1 MLYHFGKHLMSKKK
15 PEPRQIIDESPNRH
29 PYGAKVGI
37 ILDKGY
43 ELPFQGEACL
53 LVDDKSIVRI
63 LPSQDVSQLG
73 SEKPQKLDVYVEGFA
88 TAGEAEQKGLK
99 LSLALLWAAIS
110 RKHPLRLDYHTP
122 RPCMVYDRT
131 QESGSGCMVTAS
143 FTVVM
148 DSSRMVQLVKEIFS
162 ANIDVVDEK
171 LLVSMELFAS
181 ARLETTERARFVGL
195 VSSLEPLAQQ
205 EAYDNPELKQLVES
219 FVEQLKTTSIPEDI
233 KSSLRG
239 RINGLKQESVSRAI
253 RRLVKEHFPENLDA
267 VSTVEEAYDIRSKI
281 LHEGAF
287 DADLA
292 QKSNEIEDIIRQ
304 IYSRIL
310 KFELLVPPNQ

>member
-1 MLYHFGKHLMSKKK
+1 MSKKK
-15 PEPRQIIDESPNRH
+15 PEPRQIIDESPKRR
-29 PYGAKVGI
+29 PYGGKVGI
-37 ILDKGY
+37 ILNVGDK
-43 ELPFQGEACL
+43 LPFQGEACL

-73 SEKPQKLDVYVEGFA
+73 SEKSQKLDVYVEGFA

-99 LSLALLWAAIS
+99 LSLALLWAAVS

-143 FTVVM
+143 ATVVM
-148 DSSRMVQLVKEIFS
+148 NSSRMVELVNQIFS
-162 ANIDVVDEK
+162 ANIDVDEK

-181 ARLETTERARFVGL
+181 ARAETTERTRFVGL

-205 EAYDNPELKQLVES
+205 EAYEISELKELVES
-219 FVEQLKTTSIPEDI
+219 FVDQLNTTSIPEDI

-239 RINGLKQESVSRAI
+239 RINELKQESVSRAI
-253 RRLVKEHFPENLDA
+253 RRLVKDHFPENPDA
-267 VSTVEEAYDIRSKI
+267 VSTVKEAYKIRSKI
-281 LHEGAF
+281 LHDGAF
-287 DADLA
+287 DADLE

-310 KFELLVPPNQ
+310 KLELFVPPNQ

>member
-15 PEPRQIIDESPNRH
+15 PEPRQIIDESPKRH

-37 ILDKGY
+37 ILDVGD
-43 ELPFQGEACL
+43 ELGFNGEACL
-53 LVDDKSIVRI
+53 LVEDKSIVRI
-63 LPSQDVSQLG
+63 SPLQDESQFGRQQ
-73 SEKPQKLDVYVEGFA
+73 PQKLDVYVEGFA
-88 TAGEAEQKGLK
+88 TAAEAEQKGLK
-99 LSLALLWAAIS
+99 LSLALLWEAVS

-131 QESGSGCMVTAS
+131 KESGSGCMVTAS
-143 FTVVM
+143 PTVVM
-148 DSSRMVQLVKEIFS
+148 NSSRMVQLVNQIFS
-162 ANIDVVDEK
+162 ANIDVDEK

-181 ARLETTERARFVGL
+181 ARLETTERTRFVGL

-233 KSSLRG
+233 KSSLNG
-239 RINGLKQESVSRAI
+239 RINGLKKESVSRAI
-253 RRLVKEHFPENLDA
+253 RRLVKEHFPKNPDA

-281 LHEGAF
+281 LHDGAF
-287 DADLA
+287 DEDLE

-304 IYSRIL
+304 VYSRIL
-310 KFELLVPPNQ
+310 KLELYVRPNQ

>member
-1 MLYHFGKHLMSKKK
+1 MSKKK
-15 PEPRQIIDESPNRH
+15 PEPRQIIDESPKRH

-37 ILDKGY
+37 ILDVGD
-43 ELPFQGEACL
+43 ELGFNGEACL

-63 LPSQDVSQLG
+63 SPLQDESQFGRQQ
-73 SEKPQKLDVYVEGFA
+73 PQKLDVYVEGFA
-88 TAGEAEQKGLK
+88 TAAEAEQKGLK
-99 LSLALLWAAIS
+99 LSLALLWEAVS
-110 RKHPLRLDYHTP
+110 WKHPLRLDYHTP

-131 QESGSGCMVTAS
+131 QESGSGCMVSMVTAS
-143 FTVVM
+143 PTVVM
-148 DSSRMVQLVKEIFS
+148 NSSRMVELVNQIFS
-162 ANIDVVDEK
+162 ANIDVDEK

-239 RINGLKQESVSRAI
+239 RINELKQESVSRAI
-253 RRLVKEHFPENLDA
+253 RRLVKDHFPQNPDA
-267 VSTVEEAYDIRSKI
+267 VSTVEEAYKIRSKI
-281 LHEGAF
+281 LHDGAF
-287 DADLA
+287 DADLE

-304 IYSRIL
+304 INSRIL
-310 KFELLVPPNQ
+310 KLELYVLPNQ

>member
-1 MLYHFGKHLMSKKK
+1 MSTKK
-15 PEPRQIIDESPNRH
+15 PEPRQIIDESPKRH

-37 ILDKGY
+37 ILDVGD
-43 ELPFQGEACL
+43 ELGFNGEACL

-63 LPSQDVSQLG
+63 SPLQDESQFGRQQ
-73 SEKPQKLDVYVEGFA
+73 PQKLDVYVEGFA
-88 TAGEAEQKGLK
+88 TAAEAEQKGLK
-99 LSLALLWAAIS
+99 LSLALLWEAVS

-131 QESGSGCMVTAS
+131 QESGSGCMATAS
-143 FTVVM
+143 ATVVM
-148 DSSRMVQLVKEIFS
+148 NSSRMVELVNQIFS
-162 ANIDVVDEK
+162 ANIDVDEK

-181 ARLETTERARFVGL
+181 ARLETTERTRFVGL

-205 EAYDNPELKQLVES
+205 EAYEISELKELVKS
-219 FVEQLKTTSIPEDI
+219 FVDQLNTTSIPDDI

-239 RINGLKQESVSRAI
+239 RINELKQESVSRAI

-281 LHEGAF
+281 LHDGAF
-287 DADLA
+287 DADLE

-310 KFELLVPPNQ
+310 KLELYVRPNQ

>member
-1 MLYHFGKHLMSKKK
+1 MSKKK
-15 PEPRQIIDESPNRH
+15 PEPRQIIDESPKRH

-37 ILDKGY
+37 ILDVGD
-43 ELPFQGEACL
+43 ELGFNGEACL

-63 LPSQDVSQLG
+63 SPLQDESPLG
-73 SEKPQKLDVYVEGFA
+73 RQQPQKLDVYVEGFA
-88 TAGEAEQKGLK
+88 TAAEAEQKGLK
-99 LSLALLWAAIS
+99 LSLALLWEAVS

-131 QESGSGCMVTAS
+131 QESGSGCMATAS
-143 FTVVM
+143 ATVVM
-148 DSSRMVQLVKEIFS
+148 NSSKMVELVNQIFS
-162 ANIDVVDEK
+162 ANIEVDEK

-205 EAYDNPELKQLVES
+205 ETYEISELKQLVES
-219 FVEQLKTTSIPEDI
+219 FVDQLNTTSIPKDI
-233 KSSLRG
+233 KSSLNG
-239 RINGLKQESVSRAI
+239 RINELKQESVSRAI
-253 RRLVKEHFPENLDA
+253 RRLVKEHFPENPDA
-267 VSTVEEAYDIRSKI
+267 VSTVEEAYKIRSKI
-281 LHEGAF
+281 LHDGAF
-287 DADLA
+287 DADLE

-310 KFELLVPPNQ
+310 KLELYVRPNQ

>member
-1 MLYHFGKHLMSKKK
+1 MSKKK
-15 PEPRQIIDESPNRH
+15 PEPRQIIDESPNRR

-43 ELPFQGEACL
+43 QLRFQGEVCL

-63 LPSQDVSQLG
+63 LPSI
-73 SEKPQKLDVYVEGFA
+73 KNPQKFDVYLEGFA
-88 TAGEAEQKGLK
+88 TACEAEQKGLK

-110 RKHPLRLDYHTP
+110 RKHSLRLDYHTP
-122 RPCMVYDRT
+122 RPCMVYDRI
-131 QESGSGCMVTAS
+131 QESGSGCMTSAS
-143 FTVVM
+143 ASLTVAM
-148 DSSRMVQLVKEIFS
+148 DSSRMVELVKEIFS
-162 ANIDVVDEK
+162 ANIDVDEK

-195 VSSLEPLAQQ
+195 VSSLEPLAQS
-205 EAYDNPELKQLVES
+205 EAYDNPELKELVES
-219 FVEQLKTTSIPEDI
+219 FVAQLNKTTSIPENI
-233 KSSLRG
+233 KSSVKG
-239 RINGLKQESVSRAI
+239 RINELKNDSISQAI
-253 RRLVKEHFPENLDA
+253 KRLVQDNFPENPDA
-267 VSTVEEAYDIRSKI
+267 VSTVEEAYKIRSKI

-304 IYSRIL
+304 IYSCRL
-310 KFELLVPPNQ
+310 KSNLFVPPNQ

>member
-1 MLYHFGKHLMSKKK
+1 LG
-15 PEPRQIIDESPNRH
+15 RQ
-29 PYGAKVGI
+29 
-37 ILDKGY
+37 
-43 ELPFQGEACL
+43 Q
-53 LVDDKSIVRI
+53 
-63 LPSQDVSQLG
+63 
-73 SEKPQKLDVYVEGFA
+73 PQKLDVYVEGFA

-99 LSLALLWAAIS
+99 LSLALLWAAVS

-131 QESGSGCMVTAS
+131 KESGSGCMATAS
-143 FTVVM
+143 ATVVM
-148 DSSRMVQLVKEIFS
+148 NSSRMVELVNQIFS
-162 ANIDVVDEK
+162 ANIDVDEK

-205 EAYDNPELKQLVES
+205 EAYENAELKELVKS
-219 FVEQLKTTSIPEDI
+219 FVDQLKTTSIPEDI

-253 RRLVKEHFPENLDA
+253 RRLVKEHFPENQDA
-267 VSTVEEAYDIRSKI
+267 VSTVEEAYNIRSKI
-281 LHEGAF
+281 LHDGAF
-287 DADLA
+287 DADLE

-310 KFELLVPPNQ
+310 KLELYVRPNQ

>member
-1 MLYHFGKHLMSKKK
+1 MSKKK
-15 PEPRQIIDESPNRH
+15 PEPRQIIDESPNRR

-43 ELPFQGEACL
+43 QLRFQGEACL

-63 LPSQDVSQLG
+63 LPSINN
-73 SEKPQKLDVYVEGFA
+73 PQKFDVYLEGFA
-88 TAGEAEQKGLK
+88 TACEAEQKGLK

-110 RKHPLRLDYHTP
+110 RKHSLRLDYHTP
-122 RPCMVYDRT
+122 RPCMVYDRI
-131 QESGSGCMVTAS
+131 QESGSGCMISAS
-143 FTVVM
+143 LTVAM
-148 DSSRMVQLVKEIFS
+148 DSSRMVELVKEIFS
-162 ANIDVVDEK
+162 ANIDVDEK

-205 EAYDNPELKQLVES
+205 EAYENAELKELVKS
-219 FVEQLKTTSIPEDI
+219 FVDQLKTTSIPEDI

-287 DADLA
+287 DEDLA

-310 KFELLVPPNQ
+310 KLELCVPPNQ

>member
-1 MLYHFGKHLMSKKK
+1 MSKKK
-15 PEPRQIIDESPNRH
+15 PEPRQIIDESPKRH

-37 ILDKGY
+37 ILDVGD
-43 ELPFQGEACL
+43 ELGFNGEACL

-63 LPSQDVSQLG
+63 SPLQDESHLG
-73 SEKPQKLDVYVEGFA
+73 RQQPQKLDVYVEGFA
-88 TAGEAEQKGLK
+88 TAAEAEQKGLK
-99 LSLALLWAAIS
+99 LSLALLWEAVS

-131 QESGSGCMVTAS
+131 QESGSGCMATAS
-143 FTVVM
+143 ATVIM
-148 DSSRMVQLVKEIFS
+148 NSSKMVELVNQIFS
-162 ANIDVVDEK
+162 ANIDVDEK

-195 VSSLEPLAQQ
+195 VSSLEPLAQS
-205 EAYDNPELKQLVES
+205 EAYDNPELKELVES
-219 FVEQLKTTSIPEDI
+219 FVAQLDKTTSIPENI
-233 KSSLRG
+233 KSSVKG
-239 RINGLKQESVSRAI
+239 RINELKNESISQAI
-253 RRLVKEHFPENLDA
+253 KRLVKDNFPKTPDA
-267 VSTVEEAYDIRSKI
+267 VSTVEEAYKIRSKI

-304 IYSRIL
+304 IYSCRL
-310 KFELLVPPNQ
+310 KSNLFVPPNQ

>member
-1 MLYHFGKHLMSKKK
+1 MTS
-15 PEPRQIIDESPNRH
+15 
-29 PYGAKVGI
+29 A
-37 ILDKGY
+37 
-43 ELPFQGEACL
+43 
-53 LVDDKSIVRI
+53 
-63 LPSQDVSQLG
+63 
-73 SEKPQKLDVYVEGFA
+73 
-88 TAGEAEQKGLK
+88 
-99 LSLALLWAAIS
+99 SL
-110 RKHPLRLDYHTP
+110 
-122 RPCMVYDRT
+122 
-131 QESGSGCMVTAS
+131 
-143 FTVVM
+143 TVAM
-148 DSSRMVQLVKEIFS
+148 DSSRMVELVKEIFS
-162 ANIDVVDEK
+162 ANIDVDEK

-205 EAYDNPELKQLVES
+205 KAYDNPELKQLVES

-233 KSSLRG
+233 KSSLNG
-239 RINGLKQESVSRAI
+239 RINGLKNESISRAI

-304 IYSRIL
+304 IYSCRL
-310 KFELLVPPNQ
+310 NSNLFAPPNQ

>member
-15 PEPRQIIDESPNRH
+15 PEPRQIIDESPKRH

-37 ILDKGY
+37 ILDVGD
-43 ELPFQGEACL
+43 ELGFNGEACL

-63 LPSQDVSQLG
+63 SPLQDESQLG
-73 SEKPQKLDVYVEGFA
+73 RQQPQKLDVYVEGFA

-99 LSLALLWAAIS
+99 LSLALLWAAVS

-131 QESGSGCMVTAS
+131 QESGSGCMATAS
-143 FTVVM
+143 ATVVM
-148 DSSRMVQLVKEIFS
+148 NSSRMVELVNQIFS
-162 ANIDVVDEK
+162 ANIDVDEK

-205 EAYDNPELKQLVES
+205 EAYENPELKELVES
-219 FVEQLKTTSIPEDI
+219 FVDQLKTTSIPEDI
-233 KSSLRG
+233 KSSLKV
-239 RINGLKQESVSRAI
+239 GLMA
-253 RRLVKEHFPENLDA
+253 
-267 VSTVEEAYDIRSKI
+267 
-281 LHEGAF
+281 
-287 DADLA
+287 
-292 QKSNEIEDIIRQ
+292 
-304 IYSRIL
+304 
-310 KFELLVPPNQ
+310 

>member
-1 MLYHFGKHLMSKKK
+1 MSKKK
-15 PEPRQIIDESPNRH
+15 PEPRQIIDESPNRR

-37 ILDKGY
+37 ILDVGD
-43 ELPFQGEACL
+43 ELGFNDEACL
-53 LVDDKSIVRI
+53 LVDDDKSIVRI
-63 LPSQDVSQLG
+63 SPLQDESQLG
-73 SEKPQKLDVYVEGFA
+73 RQQPQKLDVYVEGFA

-99 LSLALLWAAIS
+99 LSLALLWAAVS

-122 RPCMVYDRT
+122 RPCMVYDRI
-131 QESGSGCMVTAS
+131 QESGSGCMTSAS
-143 FTVVM
+143 LTVAM
-148 DSSRMVQLVKEIFS
+148 DSSRMVELVKEIFS
-162 ANIDVVDEK
+162 ANIDVDEK

-205 EAYDNPELKQLVES
+205 KAYDNPELKQLVES

-233 KSSLRG
+233 KSSLNG
-239 RINGLKQESVSRAI
+239 RINGLKNESITQAI
-253 RRLVKEHFPENLDA
+253 KRLVKENFPENPDA
-267 VSTVEEAYDIRSKI
+267 VSTVEEAYKIRSKI

-304 IYSRIL
+304 IYSCRL
-310 KFELLVPPNQ
+310 NSNLFAPPNQ